1 MGVSKDLTRVE
12 AEELQ
17 GVSLGEEAPRKRLGR
32 PLHGEGVRA
41 G

>member
-1 MGVSKDLTRVE
+1 MSKDLTRVE

-17 GVSLGEEAPRKRLGR
+17 GVSLGEEAPQKRLGR

>member
-1 MGVSKDLTRVE
+1 MSKDFTGGE

-17 GVSLGEEAPRKRLGR
+17 GVSLGEEALRRWLGR
-32 PLHGEGVRA
+32 PLHGEGARA